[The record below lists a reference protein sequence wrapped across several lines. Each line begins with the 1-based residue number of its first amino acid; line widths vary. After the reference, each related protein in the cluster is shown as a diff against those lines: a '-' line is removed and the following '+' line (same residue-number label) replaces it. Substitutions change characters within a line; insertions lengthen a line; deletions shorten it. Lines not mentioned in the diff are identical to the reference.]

1 MSNYLNP
8 DNSPAERAVTAKM
21 QENPTPTRAALG
33 STARGLSTAPQTTQP
48 QTTAVDSAPEKKI
61 TPVASCKT
69 YSNIKRGKGF

>member
-48 QTTAVDSAPEKKI
+48 QTTAVD
-61 TPVASCKT
+61 
-69 YSNIKRGKGF
+69 

>member
-33 STARGLSTAPQTTQP
+33 STARG
-48 QTTAVDSAPEKKI
+48 AVDGTSDYAAANYCGRFSAGEKNN
-61 TPVASCKT
+61 PC
-69 YSNIKRGKGF
+69 R